1 MLGSPEHEGQAHG
14 RVDRGF
20 ATTHPRLFPSL
31 VSLALVVATLSGC
44 AGSVVARGHAAPEV
58 SGTTLDGQAAAL
70 SGLRGKPVIVNFWGP
85 SCIPCRNEFP
95 LFKQKLVEHASDG
108 LTVLGVL
115 MDDPPDDA
123 RDFVAQ
129 LGATWPTVVDPDE
142 KIVHAYQVAARPQSY
157 FVDPDGI
164 LRSIQIGELV
174 ESDFE
179 RQYALIAPRS

>member
-1 MLGSPEHEGQAHG
+1 VLGSPEHEGQAHG

-20 ATTHPRLFPSL
+20 ATTCSRLAASF
-31 VSLALVVATLSGC
+31 VRLALAVATLSGC
-44 AGSVVARGHAAPEV
+44 APSVVERGQPAPDV
-58 SGTTLDGQAAAL
+58 SGTTLDGRQVAL
-70 SGLRGKPVIVNFWGP
+70 SELRGKPVIVNFWGP

-95 LFKQKLVEHASDG
+95 LFKEKLIEHDADG
-108 LTVLGVL
+108 FAVLGVL
-115 MDDPPDDA
+115 MKDPPDDA
-123 RDFVAQ
+123 RDFVAE
-129 LGATWPTVVDPDE
+129 LGATWPTVVDPDQ

-174 ESDFE
+174 ASDFE